1 MSLYLATAAE
11 GDLARVI
18 GTHDRF
24 NASDSLSVSYTREAL
39 RRLRDSVKF
48 SVPDNGYI
56 LPAIRDSSLTIK
68 EVVERYVPHL
78 NLPYTDTLIEY
89 SFQKNEKTFDDPDV
103 AVELLTTN
111 YTGVVLLAR
120 QVGDSEVSIIPVWRH
135 RPEGKDSWVLSNFM
149 ALINSKDQSLDVLP
163 ITEAGV
169 MYGKNS
175 RVAINDVKGEVS
187 CLLEFL
193 AALACSN
200 TKVADEPF
208 DREKINKKREKRGK
222 IPFYSYK
229 VLTLSQ
235 GGSSSSVSN
244 GLGRSP
250 RVHLRRGHIR
260 RLENKTVWV
269 NAAVVGDKSKG
280 MVVKDYAIERMSV

>member
-39 RRLRDSVKF
+39 RRLRNSVKF
-48 SVPDNGYI
+48 SVPDNGHI
-56 LPAIRDSSLTIK
+56 LPAIRGSGLPMA
-68 EVVERYVPHL
+68 EVIGSYIPHMQ
-78 NLPYTDTLIEY
+78 LPYVDTLIEY
-89 SFQKNEKTFDDPDV
+89 SFQKNYGACDDPKISK
-103 AVELLTTN
+103 ELLTVD
-111 YTGVVLLAR
+111 YTGVVLLAK
-120 QVGDSEVSIIPVWRH
+120 QTGLGEISIIPIWRA
-135 RPEGKDSWVLSNFM
+135 RENRQETWVMSNFM
-149 ALINSKDQSLDVLP
+149 ALINSQNFTLDVLP
-163 ITEAGV
+163 ITDMGITL
-169 MYGKNS
+169 GRNS
-175 RVAINDVKGEVS
+175 HVAINDVRGEVS

-280 MVVKDYAIERMSV
+280 MVVKDYAVQRMSV